1 MAFNP
6 VLRRR
11 LLAPAVATACTA
23 GLVLIPKRRLHAES
37 PSEDILSIRKPIYDN
52 PDAAP
57 TTSSTPSTPNS
68 SSTLIPSTFE
78 STSKS
83 SSPTPT
89 DRLAAEVKRTRLFLH
104 RYAVSTE
111 DSLNSLLTSAF
122 KLENSF
128 TQTIASLAPPRESKE
143 QLLPGAIYVLVSA
156 MAGSI
161 ITRRSNILLRF
172 FVPVAAGITA
182 GNFFIPITTRNVGQ
196 LIWRYE
202 ERFPVVADTHRRV
215 QERTERFWET
225 GKAHS
230 AMTLAMAQDKVKE
243 GRDAVEDWVKKGR

>member
-1 MAFNP
+1 M
-6 VLRRR
+6 R
-11 LLAPAVATACTA
+11 A
-23 GLVLIPKRRLHAES
+23 GPCAQNLTCVQ
-37 PSEDILSIRKPIYDN
+37 SIRKPIYDD

-57 TTSSTPSTPNS
+57 PASSTSSTPNS
-68 SSTLIPSTFE
+68 SSTFIPSATE
-78 STSKS
+78 SSPKS

-89 DRLAAEVKRTRLFLH
+89 DRLATEVKRTRLFLH
-104 RYAVSTE
+104 RHAVSAE

-128 TQTIASLAPPRESKE
+128 TQTIASLAPPRDSNE
-143 QLLPGAIYVLVSA
+143 QLLPGVIYVLVSA

-172 FVPVAAGITA
+172 SVPLAAGITA
-182 GNFFIPITTRNVGQ
+182 GNVFLPITTRNVGQ
-196 LIWRYE
+196 LIWSYE
-202 ERFPVVADTHRRV
+202 ERFPVVADTHRSV

-230 AMTLAMAQDKVKE
+230 AMTLAMAQDKIKE
-243 GRDAVEDWVKKGR
+243 GKDAVEDWVKKGR